1 MELSKL
7 KEVIKEAVREVIRE
21 EFGKESKEKV
31 KVDESVVSDIER
43 KIIGEDFKRPVYS
56 NYGNMSMSILNDNQL
71 KEIFSIQINQT
82 NGGQNG

>member
-21 EFGKESKEKV
+21 EFGKESKEKT
-31 KVDESVVSDIER
+31 KVDESIVSDIER

-56 NYGNMSMSILNDNQL
+56 NYGNMSILNDNQL